1 MRPHAT
7 CRWLLAIMLLLA
19 LPVHAQDSGRDLPL
33 SSEQMAWLQRHPVI
47 VVGLH
52 DPGWPPFESL
62 KSGQP
67 VGLAYDYLNDLATR
81 LGLQIRTRSFSKWS
95 ELLQAACIG
104 EIDVIM
110 NLSLTAERTRC
121 VVFTRQYVD
130 VPMALV
136 GRPQDSRLSADLEL
150 EGLRVVTEKDFATGA
165 AARHRYPMAQ
175 HLEAGDT
182 AEALRMVASGQADA
196 YLGNAY
202 VASTLLASQGMTR
215 ISLVRQS
222 NLPLTTLHFGV
233 PNAKQPLAEALDI
246 ALASMPEAQHRAIRS
261 TWLQPLHWAS
271 GSQLAASDAEWAV
284 MRQSLRLG
292 FAPDWAPISFL
303 DEDGLPSGLSAE
315 YLKRF
320 RAAGANLQRVPVASW
335 QEIRDKMRNGEL
347 DVVMGVP
354 DEAGSPEKGWVLS
367 QPFLTAAN
375 VIVMRDDS
383 GSVLDIRDLDGM
395 RVALSDPERLRP
407 LVLAQAPQARVVSV
421 GDAAQALQLLS
432 DGQIDAYIG
441 NLAAVDRPL
450 RQQYLGELHIAAP
463 TGIEDRLTLAVRQE
477 YAPLATAFDR
487 LLTSMTPREREAIRG
502 DWLAVEYHTGLHWRT
517 VLNWAVPLALVLLTA
532 GLVHGVGHWRLRR
545 EVTERR
551 RIEQRLEEI
560 AGNLPAVVY
569 QARWVGDG
577 TVEFPFIRG
586 DMPSLFDLEIERAQ
600 RDGSSVFARVHP
612 DDQAGLAQ
620 TMQSAAAVFGPI
632 DCEFRGLSARG
643 WRWVRSCALPYRAE
657 GGALL
662 WSGYWID
669 VTEAR
674 TQSEALEAAKAVA
687 EHAAAAKAEFL
698 ATMSHEIRTPM
709 SGVLGMLEVLAHT
722 QLDHEQQRVLAIIE
736 DSAQMLRQI
745 LDDILDFSK
754 LEAGALSLEFAPV
767 DLRRIVDNVQQMLS
781 VQAINKG
788 LRIGNR
794 IDPQVAPLHV
804 SDGVRLRQILFNLL
818 SNAIKFTGRGEVM
831 ITLTLLDEKDGRQRL
846 QLSVTDTGIGISAK
860 QQQRLFQPFSQAET
874 STTRRYGGTGLGL
887 SICRRLVQ
895 MMGGELGLKS
905 IVGEGTR
912 VDVWLTLS
920 IATKLDGDADA
931 SGAIGRGEAPTL
943 AYTGWAGRRVLIV
956 EDHPTNQAVMRWRMK
971 QLALSC
977 DLVSDGEAALVALR
991 GTPYD
996 LVITDC
1002 QMPGMDGY
1010 ALTQEIR
1017 RNESQSEGD
1026 RLPVIALTASV
1037 LAEEAERCRAAG
1049 MDELLAKPVTLAA
1062 LRAAIARWLPLESPP
1077 SPSEDEAKSSGEQ
1090 PDEEGDGVDRQAL
1103 ERRFGAETSY
1113 IVDSLIAT
1121 THKDLAGLDVAMEMA
1136 DQGKACKHLHQI
1148 MGGVGVI
1155 GAKELAQSAAEL
1167 IDSIKTDGTVAH
1179 AGSVGSFRLA
1189 LISFIERL
1197 ATLR

>member
-1 MRPHAT
+1 MAIIS
-7 CRWLLAIMLLLA
+7 LLAV
-19 LPVHAQDSGRDLPL
+19 LPVHAQGNGRDLPL
-33 SSEQMAWLQRHPVI
+33 SSEQLEWLERHPTI
-47 VVGLH
+47 VVGLY
-52 DPGWPPFESL
+52 DTGWPPFESHEN
-62 KSGQP
+62 GQP
-67 VGLAYDYLNDLATR
+67 AGLAYDYLNVLATH
-81 LGLQIRTRSFSKWS
+81 LGLQIRTRTFSSWS
-95 ELLQAACIG
+95 EMLQAACVG
-104 EIDVIM
+104 EIDVMM

-121 VVFTRQYVD
+121 VVFTRQYVE
-130 VPMALV
+130 VPVALV
-136 GRPQDSRLSADLEL
+136 GRPHDSRLSADLDL

-165 AARHRYPMAQ
+165 AAHHRYPAAQ
-175 HLEAGDT
+175 HVIAGDT

-215 ISLVRQS
+215 ATLVRQS

-246 ALASMPEAQHRAIRS
+246 ALASMPEAQHRAIRA

-271 GSQLAASDAEWAV
+271 GDQLATSDAEWAV
-284 MRQSLRLG
+284 MTQSLRLG

-303 DEDGLPSGLSAE
+303 DENGLPSGLSAE

-335 QEIRDKMRNGEL
+335 QEIRDKMRSGDL
-347 DVVMGVP
+347 DVVIGVP
-354 DEAGSPEKGWVLS
+354 DEVGSPETGWVLS

-395 RVALSDPERLRP
+395 QVALSDPERLGP

-432 DGQIDAYIG
+432 DGRIDAYIG

-450 RQQYLGELHIAAP
+450 RQQYLGQLHIAAP

-477 YAPLATAFDR
+477 YAPLATAFNR
-487 LLTSMTPREREAIRG
+487 LLISMTPREREAIRG
-502 DWLAVEYHTGLHWRT
+502 DWLAVEYHTGLQWRT
-517 VLNWAVPLALVLLTA
+517 VLKWAVPLLLVLLTA
-532 GLVHGVGHWRLRR
+532 GLVHGIGYWRLRR
-545 EVTERR
+545 EVEERR
-551 RIEQRLEEI
+551 RVERRLEEI

-569 QARWVGDG
+569 QAKWVGDG
-577 TVEFPFIRG
+577 TVKFPFIIG
-586 DMPSLFDLEIERAQ
+586 DMPSLFGLDIEQAQ
-600 RDGSSVFARVHP
+600 RDGRNVFVRVHP
-612 DDQAGLAQ
+612 DDQEGLAQ
-620 TMQSAAAVFGPI
+620 AMQSAAAVFGPI
-632 DCEFRGLSARG
+632 DFQFRGLSARG
-643 WRWVRSCALPYRAE
+643 WRWVRSCALPHRAKD
-657 GGALL
+657 GALL

-669 VTEAR
+669 VTEAH

-687 EHAAAAKAEFL
+687 EQAAAAKAEFL

-722 QLDHEQQRVLAIIE
+722 QLDDEQQRVLATIE

-754 LEAGALSLEFAPV
+754 IEAGALSLEYTPV
-767 DLRRIVDNVQQMLS
+767 NLRRIVDNVQQMLS
-781 VQAINKG
+781 IQATNKG
-788 LRIGNR
+788 LGIGNR

-831 ITLTLLDEKDGRQRL
+831 ITLTLLDEEDGRQWV
-846 QLSVTDTGIGISAK
+846 QLSVADTGIGMSAE

-895 MMGGELGLKS
+895 MMDGELRMES
-905 IVGEGTR
+905 VFGEGTR
-912 VDVWLTLS
+912 VDVLLVLP
-920 IATKLDGDADA
+920 IAIQPDGGSDA
-931 SGAIGRGEAPTL
+931 SGAIGTGEVSISAP
-943 AYTGWAGRRVLIV
+943 AGWAGRRVLIV
-956 EDHPTNQAVMRWRMK
+956 EDHPTNQALMLWRMK
-971 QLALSC
+971 QLALNC
-977 DLVSDGEAALVALR
+977 DMAADGEAALVALR
-991 GTPYD
+991 GAHYD

-1002 QMPGMDGY
+1002 RMPGMDGY
-1010 ALTQEIR
+1010 TLTQEIR
-1017 RNESQSEGD
+1017 RNESQSGGE

-1049 MDELLAKPVTLAA
+1049 MDDFLAKPVTLAA
-1062 LRAAIARWLPLESPP
+1062 LRTAIARWLPLESPP
-1077 SPSEDEAKSSGEQ
+1077 APSEDETDAKSSGEQ
-1090 PDEEGDGVDRQAL
+1090 FDEGGDGVVDRKAL
-1103 ERRFGAETSY
+1103 ARRFGAATSY

-1121 THKDLAGLDVAMEMA
+1121 THKDLAGLDEAMEMA
-1136 DQGKACKHLHQI
+1136 NQGKACEQLHRI
-1148 MGGVGVI
+1148 AGGVGVI
-1155 GAKELAQSAAEL
+1155 GVKELAQNAAEL
-1167 IDSIKTDGTVAH
+1167 IVSIKKDGTVAH
-1179 AGSVGSFRLA
+1179 AGSVRSFRLA
-1189 LISFIERL
+1189 LVSFIERL
-1197 ATLR
+1197 ADAP